1 MSDRYRVLLI
11 EDCSQDAFLT
21 VRQLDRDG
29 LKVEECERVDSE
41 DRMRAALSSSTWD
54 FILCDYYLPSFDAL
68 AALALYKENGL
79 DIPFIVLS
87 GRIGEE
93 QAVKSIKAGAH
104 EYVMKENLTQLAPA
118 IRRELEASQERC
130 IRRQTHATEALLAS
144 IVKSCHDA
152 VIGETLDGSV
162 VSWNAGAERLFGYSA
177 SEIMGSPA
185 SVLVP
190 PYRPAEQP
198 EILARLKRGEEIAH
212 FETVRLH
219 KNRTPV
225 EVSLTVSPIK
235 EPRGDIIGAST
246 IARDNAPRKQTENE
260 RLALIHD
267 LTAALARVSATSAH
281 SRA

>member
-1 MSDRYRVLLI
+1 MSEPYRVLFI
-11 EDCSQDAFLT
+11 EDCAQDAWLAL
-21 VRQLDRDG
+21 RQLARDG
-29 LKVEECERVDSE
+29 FQLECEQVDSA
-41 DRMRAALSSSTWD
+41 DRMKTALAANTWD
-54 FILCDYYLPSFDAL
+54 FILCDYYLPGFDAL
-68 AALALYKENGL
+68 AALALYKESGL

-104 EYVMKENLTQLAPA
+104 EYVMKDNLAQLATA
-118 IRRELEASQERC
+118 IRCELEAAQERW
-130 IRRQTHATEALLAS
+130 IRRQAHATEVLLAS

-152 VIGETLDGSV
+152 VIGETLDGAV

-177 SEIMGSPA
+177 SEIMGSSA
-185 SVLVP
+185 SILVP
-190 PYRPAEQP
+190 PYRPADKP
-198 EILARLKRGEEIAH
+198 EILAKLKRGEEIAH

-235 EPRGDIIGAST
+235 EPRGDIIGTST

-267 LTAALARVSATSAH
+267 LTAALAQVSANS
-281 SRA
+281 SGV

>member
-1 MSDRYRVLLI
+1 MSEQCKLLFI
-11 EDCSQDAFLT
+11 EDCPQDAFLT
-21 VRQLDRDG
+21 LRQLGRDG
-29 LKVEECERVDSE
+29 FKVECERVDTATDLE
-41 DRMRAALSSSTWD
+41 RALTANVWD
-54 FILCDYYLPSFDAL
+54 FILCDYYLPSLDAL
-68 AALALYKENGL
+68 AALALYKESGL

-104 EYVMKENLTQLAPA
+104 EYVMKDDLAQLGPA
-118 IRRELEASQERC
+118 IRRELQAAQERC
-130 IRRQTHATEALLAS
+130 IRRQAHATEALLAS
-144 IVKSCHDA
+144 IVKSCHDG
-152 VIGETLDGSV
+152 VIGETLDGAV

-185 SVLVP
+185 SILVP
-190 PYRPAEQP
+190 PYRPADQP
-198 EILARLKRGEEIAH
+198 EILEKLKRGEEIAH

-235 EPRGDIIGAST
+235 EPRGDIIGTST
-246 IARDNAPRKQTENE
+246 IARDNAPRRQMENE

-267 LTAALARVSATSAH
+267 LTAALAQTSAN
-281 SRA
+281 SIPVRA